1 MCTYIVIQQQKRRY
15 VNQALGECTSCQGDI
30 PYQDRKAVP
39 ESNKENEYDEYC
51 CKWGFFDLVTMIL
64 VLGNMAHPLT
74 ASAKPRQIRKPNKAL

>member
-39 ESNKENEYDEYC
+39 ESNKKNDEWWVLLQVGILWSCDNDPCAREYGTSTYSFCE
-51 CKWGFFDLVTMIL
+51 T
-64 VLGNMAHPLT
+64 
-74 ASAKPRQIRKPNKAL
+74 KADT